1 MMEVEDGLKMVED
14 ESVLYRFCHDVEF
27 CHLHATL
34 VSKPDIS
41 HGINN
46 RGTGQGNPPFLGEI
60 LEIIADLCK
69 CTTTTTMFSP
79 PFRKLL

>member
-46 RGTGQGNPPFLGEI
+46 RGTPQGNRAGEPPFLSEI
-60 LEIIADLCK
+60 FEIIANLCK
-69 CTTTTTMFSP
+69 ISDLFLI
-79 PFRKLL
+79 R